1 MKWRDFIAGV
11 GCAAVWP
18 MAAWGQRSTA
28 VIGFLGPASAT
39 GFAPYLKGF
48 QRGLGETG
56 FVEGGNIAVEY
67 RWADNQIDRLPTL
80 AVELVQRPVA
90 VIVTGGA
97 TAAAL
102 AAKAATST
110 IPIVFAVGADPIK
123 FGLVASLS
131 RPGGNVTGVS
141 FLSNMLLNKQLELLG
156 EVVPTAITVGVLANP
171 DNPNAASDTNEVK
184 AAADS
189 LGKHV
194 LVVQATTE
202 RDFDRAFASLVQR
215 QATALLVLP
224 DVLFVSRREQLAALA
239 ARYAMPV
246 IYSNRFYPEAGG
258 LMSYGSDQSDAYRQ
272 VGIYTGR
279 ILKGEQPANL
289 PVMQSTKFELVI
301 NLKAAKAL
309 DVTIPPSLLARAD
322 EVIE

>member
-1 MKWRDFIAGV
+1 
-11 GCAAVWP
+11 
-18 MAAWGQRSTA
+18 
-28 VIGFLGPASAT
+28 
-39 GFAPYLKGF
+39 
-48 QRGLGETG
+48 
-56 FVEGGNIAVEY
+56 
-67 RWADNQIDRLPTL
+67 
-80 AVELVQRPVA
+80 

-110 IPIVFAVGADPIK
+110 IPIEFAVGADPIK

-141 FLSNMLLNKQLELLG
+141 FLSNMLLKKQLELLG
-156 EVVPTAITVGVLANP
+156 EVVPTAITVGVLAN
-171 DNPNAASDTNEVK
+171 AASDSNEVK

-189 LGKHV
+189 LGKQV

-202 RDFDRAFASLVQR
+202 ADLDRAFASLVQR

-258 LMSYGSDQSDAYRQ
+258 LISYGSDQSDAYRQ

-279 ILKGEQPANL
+279 ILKGEQPADL
-289 PVMQSTKFELVI
+289 PVMQSAKFDLVI
-301 NLKAAKAL
+301 NLKTAKAL
-309 DVTIPPSLLARAD
+309 GLDVPPTLLARAD